1 MPPIT
6 SSHPLGSGEDN
17 SPPTSTSRKRRGL
30 ACERCR
36 SRKQKCLPGQGSRCR
51 NCQRA
56 DTPCEFI
63 EKSANEIY
71 LQRYTTELENRVKQ
85 LEEYITSSRISI
97 AASTSASASGSSQ
110 SPQNQNQSQN
120 SQSTYP
126 GGNID
131 ASGSGRRGSDDDNLA
146 TGVGFLSLNGSSD
159 PLYLGGSSGV
169 GWAKVLMHSLKHKT
183 TTSTSP
189 RINRLSPS
197 SHTIHLNP
205 YPPDISD
212 QVPLPAPPAEN
223 LGIHYITTVYYR
235 VQSRYGFLDWVNI
248 QGWQADYKKLCG
260 LQPLNTHREGEISG
274 SVEDHFGAFFLWMLY
289 GFGAKLC
296 ENEGPVPHEVY
307 FNTALRHFAP
317 LSTIQSLTTVQA
329 LLLLIVYT
337 FRHTSSEL
345 SLWHTGGL
353 AIRSAI
359 ELGLHRKIRSKEIR
373 ERDPRAYCM
382 RQRVWWGAYI
392 LDRMIAIQFGR
403 PFAIQDRD
411 IDIELP
417 INLDANIADQEAL
430 CELLN
435 AQALMPETNRPG
447 DEYRNGYGCFTSM
460 TSFIHTIRL
469 NQLKSKI
476 HELVYTVDKPLRQI
490 EDSDAI
496 QGILN
501 ELNMWR
507 ANYPLNPTDNRI
519 PNCSHEFF
527 EVEYHN
533 CVQILLRPLAARDDA
548 PDYWLRNCAGSAAA
562 VLDIECQLLRR
573 DSKNLATW
581 VLCKIFMS
589 GLTLLHVIWNHP
601 QVLPSSTVSRALRSC
616 STCLFIY
623 AQQFP
628 IAGSYLDCFEDLVKA
643 FDERREA
650 HNNDTNNISGGNEH
664 NISAMMGLSRSND
677 NTLVGAGTSF
687 GANTNGDNA
696 TVPGVGV
703 VSQADIWTDRLD
715 NMGGMLPGLRE
726 DLASLINSFGPP
738 NTDQPM
744 MNTIPEPIS
753 LPFNNSNSF
762 NGGMTNPTAQDPMI
776 EMMWNLPFDSWTGD
790 QTIDISSLFDNNDL
804 QGFDLLNNHINT
816 SNMNNLM

>member
-1 MPPIT
+1 MPPD
-6 SSHPLGSGEDN
+6 SSPLGES
-17 SPPTSTSRKRRGL
+17 TSTSRKRRGL

-36 SRKQKCLPGQGSRCR
+36 SRKQKCLPGHGSRCR

-85 LEEYITSSRISI
+85 LEDFINTSVVTGRQGLSQSPQVH
-97 AASTSASASGSSQ
+97 STTQDSSQAHGDTRASASASE
-110 SPQNQNQSQN
+110 
-120 SQSTYP
+120 
-126 GGNID
+126 
-131 ASGSGRRGSDDDNLA
+131 DDNLA
-146 TGVGFLSLNGSSD
+146 TGVGFLSLNGGSD

-169 GWAKVLMHSLKHKT
+169 GWAKVLMHSLKHKNT
-183 TTSTSP
+183 VSGNPTSP
-189 RINRLSPS
+189 RIARPSPS
-197 SHTIHLNP
+197 SH
-205 YPPDISD
+205 PPHPPALHENLT
-212 QVPLPAPPAEN
+212 PLPDPPSEN

-248 QGWQADYKKLCG
+248 QSWQADHKRLCG
-260 LQPLNTHREGEISG
+260 LRPLDSLLTNNDTTTT
-274 SVEDHFGAFFLWMLY
+274 VQDHYGAFFLWMLY
-289 GFGAKLC
+289 GLGAKLC
-296 ENEGPVPHEVY
+296 ENDIGSGMVPVSHEVY
-307 FNTALRHFAP
+307 FNTALRHFIP

-337 FRHTSSEL
+337 FRHTSSDL

-417 INLDANIADQEAL
+417 VNLDANIADQEAL

-447 DEYRNGYGCFTSM
+447 EEYRNGYGCFTSM

-476 HELVYTVDKPLRQI
+476 HEQVYTVDKPIRHI

-507 ANYPLNPTDNRI
+507 SNYPLQPDNRI

-548 PDYWLRNCAGSAAA
+548 PDYWLSNCAASAAA

-650 HNNDTNNISGGNEH
+650 HARPIDDSNNGNM
-664 NISAMMGLSRSND
+664 SDMMGLSRSND
-677 NTLVGAGTSF
+677 NIVNGNTASFSIGDQAGA
-687 GANTNGDNA
+687 
-696 TVPGVGV
+696 

-726 DLASLINSFGPP
+726 DLASLINSFGST
-738 NTDQPM
+738 NNEQPIM
-744 MNTIPEPIS
+744 TMAEPIS
-753 LPFNNSNSF
+753 LPVAMGNNTLA
-762 NGGMTNPTAQDPMI
+762 GQTNVTDPMV

-790 QTIDISSLFDNNDL
+790 QTIDISSLFDNSEL
-804 QGFDLLNNHINT
+804 QGFDLLNGSNVNNNNSNT
-816 SNMNNLM
+816 ML